1 MTESHRH
8 FQDEL
13 DELKGRLVHMAGLAE
28 ERVAKAV
35 GSLLNRDTAT
45 AHEVVERD
53 SDIDAL
59 EMEIDERALQLLARQ
74 QPMAR
79 DLRFIAMA
87 MKIGNDLERV
97 GDHAVNIAENV
108 HFIVEQPAFP
118 PLPEIE
124 EMVRLASK
132 MLNDALDSFVGADP
146 GLARDVLGRDDRVD
160 ELHENVFRILL
171 TYMMDDPR
179 RINPA
184 LDMLLDL
191 RATWS
196 VSRTWPRTS
205 PRMSCSWS
213 KGAQSSTTP
222 KPAGPRIWARTRRP
236 RRMTPAEPFVAS
248 SSQGMRL
255 CRLTC
260 GRGAWH
266 PPPFRSI
273 PPATRRRRM
282 HRRKDA
288 R

>member
-184 LDMLLDL
+184 LDMLLISRNLERIADL
-191 RATWS
+191 ATNIAED
-196 VSRTWPRTS
+196 VVFMVEGRTI
-205 PRMSCSWS
+205 
-213 KGAQSSTTP
+213 KHHAE
-222 KPAGPRIWARTRRP
+222 TRR
-236 RRMTPAEPFVAS
+236 TTHLGQDAA
-248 SSQGMRL
+248 
-255 CRLTC
+255 
-260 GRGAWH
+260 
-266 PPPFRSI
+266 
-273 PPATRRRRM
+273 ATED
-282 HRRKDA
+282 DA
-288 R
+288 G